1 MVKDYNISY
10 RDEFIGAEMQKS
22 ILISSQNATEA
33 IIKGELITKMDKKI
47 EKTINLTPGEI
58 DIIKKFS
65 NKEMG
70 IMCRKNMSDQDLFD
84 SQKRFYGVVIRPQ
97 SKDDYYYGD

>member
-33 IIKGELITKMDKKI
+33 IIKGELITKMDKK
-47 EKTINLTPGEI
+47 N
-58 DIIKKFS
+58 
-65 NKEMG
+65 
-70 IMCRKNMSDQDLFD
+70 
-84 SQKRFYGVVIRPQ
+84 
-97 SKDDYYYGD
+97 